1 MKLIV
6 IDCETTGTDVFEDRV
21 VTAFAGVWD
30 TEKEGWSARMEF
42 LVNPGIP
49 IPEEA
54 TAVHGIT
61 NEAASEGM
69 PPEEFL
75 ELLFDFLQNYADLPV
90 VAYNANYDLSLINAE
105 LERYGFQAYDWNK
118 RQIIDPLVLERHYNK
133 YKKGKKRLVDIV
145 AQRGIKTDESRLHS
159 ASYDCEMTARI
170 VDQQFRE
177 WGTHTNEQQAQMHA
191 DWAESFEQWIR
202 GTKGDPEI
210 VIDRGWPVRSQ

>member
-1 MKLIV
+1 
-6 IDCETTGTDVFEDRV
+6 
-21 VTAFAGVWD
+21 
-30 TEKEGWSARMEF
+30 MEF

-75 ELLFDFLQNYADLPV
+75 ELLFDFLQNYADLPLV
-90 VAYNANYDLSLINAE
+90 LYNVNYDLSLINAE
-105 LERYGFQAYDWNK
+105 LERYGFTPYDWNK

-145 AQRGIKTDESRLHS
+145 AQRGIKTDESRLHT
-159 ASYDCEMTARI
+159 ADYDCEMTARI
-170 VDQQFRE
+170 VDQQIRE
-177 WGTHTNEQQAQMHA
+177 WGMPTNEQQAQMHA
-191 DWAESFEQWIR
+191 DWAESFESWLR
-202 GTKGDPEI
+202 KAKGDDSI
-210 VIDRGWPVRSQ
+210 VIGRDWPTRLKEEA